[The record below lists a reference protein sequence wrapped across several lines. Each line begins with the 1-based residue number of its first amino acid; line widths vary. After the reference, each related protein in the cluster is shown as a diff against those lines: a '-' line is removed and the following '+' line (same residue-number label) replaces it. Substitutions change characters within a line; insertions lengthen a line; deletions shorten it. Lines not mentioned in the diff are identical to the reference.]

1 MGTITVSTPGITCV
15 HYAPAQ
21 SVVEGEMTD
30 ESLETVFSLVERAFV
45 RKEAGEVLID
55 CLEKDDITPIQK
67 FVEELVLTGPRSLNA
82 LREIRSEVEE
92 RKERLHGEIAHQFSV
107 MEMKLQNYDI
117 QLSGLP
123 PSLSLRGFEKAG
135 FAQLLQ
141 QMRALDAERQQECL
155 RLIHDGKEVMSLI
168 ARQILLLEEMS
179 FYLND
184 WMWGVIYQSAHLPT
198 GLTTT
203 HYTGVRFIQ

>member
-1 MGTITVSTPGITCV
+1 MGTTTVSTPGITCERCV
-15 HYAPAQ
+15 AARN
-21 SVVEGEMTD
+21 VVEGEMAD

-45 RKEAGEVLID
+45 RMEAGEVLIH

-92 RKERLHGEIAHQFSV
+92 RKERLHGEITHQFSV
-107 MEMKLQNYDI
+107 MEMKLRNYDI

-123 PSLSLRGFEKAG
+123 PSLSLCGFEKVG

-141 QMRALDAERQQECL
+141 QMKVLDVERQQECL
-155 RLIHDGKEVMSLI
+155 RLIHEGKEVMSLI

-184 WMWGVIYQSAHLPT
+184 WMWGVIYQSAHQPT

-203 HYTGVRFIQ
+203 HFTGVRFIQ